1 MARYVATVLM
11 ELEDSFEG
19 RRPNPNMIEIYLNNH
34 VQLGEIKEE
43 LFRGKVLLN
52 VIKREVSVMPFD

>member
-1 MARYVATVLM
+1 MARYVATVLI
-11 ELEDSFEG
+11 EVKDSFEG
-19 RRPNPNMIEIYLNNH
+19 RRPNLNMIEIYLNTH
-34 VQLGEIKEE
+34 VHLGEIKEE